1 MKETLALDIT
11 APRPSATPTR
21 SGLLDRAV
29 NLATVNWEV
38 VYFVG
43 LMVIMVLTR
52 LLMLDQGALHHDES
66 IHGYY
71 SYKLFTGGYVYKYD
85 PTYHGPFLYHIVALM
100 FFFFGASDY
109 TVRLAPAIFGIILI
123 GLMWAFRPFI
133 GRWGALAAATFMTFA
148 PDIMYYSRHL
158 RHDIFSTV
166 GTILLLLGILGFI
179 RTHQARYMYIAALG
193 VGLGV
198 TNHELI
204 YLNGVIFVSFL
215 VFAFLYEQFIN
226 KGKPIEQRPLLLAF
240 KSLIA
245 QPIAIGFALLIMF
258 GFIVLFY
265 SSFLTNMAAVGDF
278 VKGITYWGTQ
288 QAVARGDQPW
298 YYFFIQL
305 AIYDPILIFFG
316 VVGGIYLIIRQA
328 QHKLYDVAAETDP
341 TPDVQPAPGLPT
353 QHSVIELMTPLLGF
367 WALGAIIVYS
377 IAGEKMPWLTMQIS
391 IPLAL
396 LGGMALGRMLK
407 NTDWRRFWS
416 GGGVWSMLTIILIG
430 FALIAF
436 RDSLAAT
443 YSNPAAPT
451 AAEQS
456 AHLLRS
462 LLTAV
467 VIVIMVGLLMFWYG
481 KLGLKHSWLT
491 FVFAI
496 GLVLAVYGI
505 HSAVELNFY
514 NADNPSELQ
523 VYVQT
528 SPDVPTVASRI
539 TNLSRMETAF
549 TKRNADDPTGG
560 HSLDIAV
567 DNQVE
572 WPWDWYFRDQKGYF
586 YFNTQTPLNK
596 PPSVVISRT
605 ESDVD
610 GQKVVQQVEQTL
622 GGNYIK
628 EKFKLRWW
636 FPEELYKNL
645 DAQNPSFQLSQM
657 VSNLTNAA
665 SWPNI
670 GNYFFFRKT
679 PNPLG
684 STDFYL
690 YVRADL
696 AAKIGMG
703 GTTLGGTASNPNQPA
718 PGSTSAITSTNT
730 TPVTG
735 ASTPVAS
742 GPSHKMLEMSQG
754 KGNGQFSSPR
764 SMAAAPD
771 GSFYVLDT
779 ENGRVEHFDAS
790 GTFLATFGQP
800 SDAEQ
805 GNSGQTNPN
814 YKPAADG
821 FLGVLPK
828 SDGGANGIA
837 VDKQGNVYIADTW
850 YHRIEKFDKDGKFLL
865 TFGQPGYTGGKPD
878 AAASSDN
885 NDRMFG
891 PRGIALSD
899 TGEIYVTDTG
909 DKRVLVFDQT
919 GKYVRQFGVCKS
931 LGKDASGNDKLD
943 CTGDG
948 ALDEPIGIAINSQTG
963 IVFIA
968 DTRNHRIA
976 EFKTDGSWVKSFPV
990 ADNGWQSARFM
1001 EPQLALDAQGNLY
1014 VPDPTSANAD
1024 VVKYSPDGQK
1034 LGSKSKE
1041 QGSSLVNP
1049 TGIAIDSAGNIYVT
1063 DPVQQGVIKFGPIQ

>member
-1 MKETLALDIT
+1 MDIT
-11 APRPSATPTR
+11 APRPSAVPTR
-21 SGLLDRAV
+21 SSILDRAL
-29 NLATVNWEV
+29 NLAVVNWEV

-43 LMVIMVLTR
+43 LMVVVLLTR
-52 LLMLDQGALHHDES
+52 LLMLDTGALHHDES

-71 SYKLFTGGYVYKYD
+71 SYQLFTGKFAYHYD
-85 PTYHGPFLYHIVALM
+85 PTYHGPFLYHAVALM

-109 TVRLAPAIFGIILI
+109 TVRLAPAIFGIALI
-123 GLMWAFRPFI
+123 ALMWAFRPFL
-133 GRWGALAAATFMTFA
+133 GRWGALAAATFMTFS

-166 GTILLLLGILGFI
+166 GTMLMLLGILGFI
-179 RTHQARYMYIAALG
+179 RTHKARYMYLAALG
-193 VGLGV
+193 VGLGI

-204 YLNGVIFVSFL
+204 YLNGVIFVTFL
-215 VFAFLYEQFIN
+215 IFAFLYEQFIN
-226 KGKPIEQRPLLLAF
+226 TAKASEQRPLLLAF
-240 KSLIA
+240 RSLIA
-245 QPIAIGFALLIMF
+245 QPMAIGFALLILV

-265 SSFLTNMAAVGDF
+265 SSFLTNMGQVGDF
-278 VKGITYWGTQ
+278 VKGITYWQTQ
-288 QAVARGDQPW
+288 QGVARGDQPW

-305 AIYDPILIFFG
+305 AVYDPILIFFG
-316 VVGGIYLIIRQA
+316 IAGGIYLIIRQA

-341 TPDVQPAPGLPT
+341 TPDVQPAPSLPT
-353 QHSVIELMTPLLGF
+353 QLSVVELITPLLGY
-367 WALGAIIVYS
+367 WAVGAIIIYS

-391 IPLAL
+391 IPLAM
-396 LGGMALGRMLK
+396 LGGMALGRILK
-407 NTDWRRFWS
+407 NTDWSRFWRS
-416 GGGVWSMLTIILIG
+416 GGVWSILTIILIG
-430 FALIAF
+430 FALVAF
-436 RDSLAAT
+436 RDSLAAP
-443 YSNPAAPT
+443 YANPATPT

-462 LLTAV
+462 LLTAIA
-467 VIVIMVGLLMFWYG
+467 IVIMVGLLMYWYG

-491 FVFAI
+491 FLFAV
-496 GLVLAVYGI
+496 GMVLGIYGI
-505 HSAVELNFY
+505 HSATELNFY

-528 SPDVPTVASRI
+528 SPDVPIVAQRI
-539 TNLSRMETAF
+539 LRLSRDETAF

-560 HSLDIAV
+560 HSLDIAL

-586 YFNTQTPLNK
+586 YFNDTSPLSK

-605 ESDVD
+605 ESDVN
-610 GQKVVQQVEQTL
+610 GQQVVQQVEQTL

-628 EKFKLRWW
+628 QKYKLRWW

-645 DAQNPSFQLSQM
+645 DATKPSFELNQIIT
-657 VSNLTNAA
+657 NLTTA
-665 SWPNI
+665 SNWPNI

-679 PNPLG
+679 QNPLG

-703 GTTLGGTASNPNQPA
+703 GTTVGGTPSNPNQNGQ
-718 PGSTSAITSTNT
+718 GSASGTINGSA
-730 TPVTG
+730 TG
-735 ASTPVAS
+735 AISGTNSSPVAS
-742 GPSHKMLEMSQG
+742 GPAHNMLEMSEG
-754 KGNGQFSSPR
+754 KGNGQFESPR
-764 SMAAAPD
+764 AIAAAPD

-779 ENGRVEHFDAS
+779 GNGRVQHFDAN
-790 GTFLATFGQP
+790 GKFLNAFGQP
-800 SDAEQ
+800 SNADQ
-805 GNSGQTNPN
+805 GNSGQSNPN
-814 YKPAADG
+814 YKPPQNG
-821 FLGVLPK
+821 YLGVLP
-828 SDGGANGIA
+828 STSGGANGIA
-837 VDKQGNVYIADTW
+837 VDKQSNVYVADTW
-850 YHRIEKFDKDGKFLL
+850 YHRIQKFDKDGKFLL
-865 TFGQPGYTGGKPD
+865 TFGQSGYTGGNPTQD
-878 AAASSDN
+878 ANPDN
-885 NDRMFG
+885 NERMFG
-891 PRGIALSD
+891 PRGVAVSD

-909 DKRVLVFDQT
+909 DKRVLVFDQN
-919 GKYVRQFGVCKS
+919 GKYARQFGVCKS
-931 LGKDASGNDKLD
+931 LGKDAQGNDKLD
-943 CTGDG
+943 CTG

-963 IVFIA
+963 IVFVA

-976 EFKTDGSWVKSFPV
+976 EFKTDGSWVKSFAV

-1034 LGSKSKE
+1034 LGQKSKE

-1049 TGIAIDSAGNIYVT
+1049 TGVTIDHAGNIYIT
-1063 DPVQQGVIKFGPIQ
+1063 DPVQQGVIKFSPIK